1 MNGKQSDQYNSRPQ
15 MNITPIMPSQAQQMW
30 TPWGSVLES
39 YSMAGRITISNMKP
53 LILTKAIAISMT
65 KSMII
70 LSGILFFPD
79 IILYGYVHDI
89 HDDVHGMNSPLPNL

>member
-39 YSMAGRITISNMKP
+39 YSMEGITISNMKP

>member
-1 MNGKQSDQYNSRPQ
+1 
-15 MNITPIMPSQAQQMW
+15 
-30 TPWGSVLES
+30 
-39 YSMAGRITISNMKP
+39 MKP

>member
-15 MNITPIMPSQAQQMW
+15 MNITPCLPKPSKREHHGVASWNLTAWREGM
-30 TPWGSVLES
+30 
-39 YSMAGRITISNMKP
+39 TISNMKP

-70 LSGILFFPD
+70 LSDILFFPD